1 MHAIDH
7 GMVSE
12 IPLARM
18 PQFEKLKVPSALAS
32 GPPATIDG

>member
-1 MHAIDH
+1 MHATNH

-18 PQFEKLKVPSALAS
+18 PQFEKLKIPSA
-32 GPPATIDG
+32 G